1 MDAIAEQLELSNG
14 TGPDPEND
22 RKLQDQAFAR
32 VQRIGN
38 ELLNCRTPEAT
49 LEEWAVV
56 SADLRTSLADA
67 RTAKSVAAGV
77 PMGDIDPATGNEHS
91 VRIYNALRKSWQR
104 SYDRT
109 LAGYL
114 GWDLDKLMQVVE
126 TARREFIAKRP
137 DLDDGMPWITER

>member
-1 MDAIAEQLELSNG
+1 VPQQLELP
-14 TGPDPEND
+14 TPDTTPNED
-22 RKLQDQAFAR
+22 AIRGAAFRR
-32 VQRIGN
+32 VQRIGK
-38 ELLNCRTPEAT
+38 ELLALPQAGLPLPEWNA
-49 LEEWAVV
+49 A

-67 RTAKSVAAGV
+67 RAAYSIACGV

-91 VRIYNALRKSWQR
+91 ARIYNALRKSWQR

-114 GWDLDKLMQVVE
+114 GWDLDELMQVAE

-137 DLDDGMPWITER
+137 DLDDGMPWITGH